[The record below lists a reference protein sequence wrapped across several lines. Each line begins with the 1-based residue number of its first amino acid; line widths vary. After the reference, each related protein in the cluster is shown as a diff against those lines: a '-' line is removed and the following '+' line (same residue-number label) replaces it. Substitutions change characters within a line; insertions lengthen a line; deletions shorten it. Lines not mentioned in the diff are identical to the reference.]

1 MASTEEMSG
10 QMNLICHQWVLLDHP
25 TRTSESAEP
34 TPTWL
39 TAAQHCESNTA
50 AQGSKGLRSLQDP
63 ACAVVWGGTVR
74 VSQDGTGLEG
84 LVLSKAKNGAAC
96 GGSVFCLL
104 SGKVAGALM
113 HTLTHTV
120 SQLTGRG
127 NALHFP
133 AACPQAK
140 PKCQP

>member
-1 MASTEEMSG
+1 MSSWSPPG
-10 QMNLICHQWVLLDHP
+10 LSHQDLRACRAHPHMTDELL
-25 TRTSESAEP
+25 S
-34 TPTWL
+34 
-39 TAAQHCESNTA
+39 
-50 AQGSKGLRSLQDP
+50 
-63 ACAVVWGGTVR
+63 TVR
-74 VSQDGTGLEG
+74 ATQPPKGARGSAPCRSQHAQWSGEG
-84 LVLSKAKNGAAC
+84 PRECPKMGQDWKGW
-96 GGSVFCLL
+96 GSAGPRMEQPVEEVYFVCYSEVL